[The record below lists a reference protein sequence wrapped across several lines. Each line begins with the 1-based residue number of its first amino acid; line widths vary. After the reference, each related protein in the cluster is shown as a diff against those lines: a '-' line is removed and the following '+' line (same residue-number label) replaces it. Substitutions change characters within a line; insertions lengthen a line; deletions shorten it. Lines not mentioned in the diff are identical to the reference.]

1 VYTNTHT
8 RTYWYTTQIQ
18 SNLPMWSPLLS
29 SHLYWK
35 VTILLPCHRKFH
47 IPLLSSHLYWK
58 VTILLPCHRKYS
70 QTCIK
75 RSWPLGQKKTWPYK
89 RFNSYKVFYDRAIKW
104 WPFNTGDCLIE
115 VYEVFYDRAIKWWPF
130 NTGDCLIEV
139 YEIFYDRAIKWW
151 PFNTSCKAMFS
162 FVPKVMTS

>member
-1 VYTNTHT
+1 MCSVSECVCAFVCIFKKISQNSINLFL
-8 RTYWYTTQIQ
+8 TYNCVVNQYAYMCVCVHITIHLITTCMCT
-18 SNLPMWSPLLS
+18 P
-29 SHLYWK
+29 
-35 VTILLPCHRKFH
+35 
-47 IPLLSSHLYWK
+47 
-58 VTILLPCHRKYS
+58 KYS

-139 YEIFYDRAIKWW
+139 TTRAGL
-151 PFNTSCKAMFS
+151 TV
-162 FVPKVMTS
+162 FV